1 MLMLFI
7 LAGAWGAWRITAAA
21 LASLRDLPRSN
32 QDMIFY

>member
-1 MLMLFI
+1 MFTLFI
-7 LAGAWGAWRITAAA
+7 LAAAWGAWRVATAA

>member
-1 MLMLFI
+1 MFTLFI
-7 LAGAWGAWRITAAA
+7 LAAAWGAWRVVAAA

>member
-1 MLMLFI
+1 MFMRFT
-7 LAGAWGAWRITAAA
+7 LAAAWGAWRIAKAA